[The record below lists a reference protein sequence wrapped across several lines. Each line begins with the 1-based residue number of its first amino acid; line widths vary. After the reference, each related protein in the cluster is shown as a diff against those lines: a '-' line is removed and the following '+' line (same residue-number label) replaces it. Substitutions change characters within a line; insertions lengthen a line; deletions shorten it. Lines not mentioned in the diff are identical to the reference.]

1 MKILVTGGAGFI
13 GSHLCEKLLE
23 EGHKIVVIDNFD
35 DFYDYKIKIK
45 NIFEIF
51 KKKDKYSEFL
61 KKLEKKSL
69 SKKELLKEVKKV
81 FNCDSYKIYCKD
93 IRDEKNMEKIFK
105 EESPEII
112 INLAGLAGVR
122 PSIERAKEYIDVN
135 IQGFINLLELCKKYN
150 VKKVIQASSSS
161 VYGNNKKVPFE
172 ESDNVDFQI
181 SPYAG
186 TKKSCEVLG
195 YIYHHLYGIDMIQL
209 RFFTVFGERQRPDLA
224 IHKFV
229 KAIKEDREIQMYGDG
244 SSARDYTYVGDIVQG
259 IEGFINYLLKNK
271 EVYEIVNLGN
281 SNTISLKEMIGTIE
295 KLIGKKGNIK
305 EYPKQSGDVDI
316 TFANIDKA
324 KKLINYNPKTKFEEG
339 IKKFIRWS
347 EI

>member
-13 GSHLCEKLLE
+13 GSHLCERLLE
-23 EGHKIVVIDNFD
+23 EGNKVISIDNFD
-35 DFYDYKIKIK
+35 DFYDFRIKIK

-61 KKLEKKSL
+61 EEMEKKSL
-69 SKKELLKEVKKV
+69 DKKEILREVEK
-81 FNCDSYKIYCKD
+81 FFYCDSYRIYYED
-93 IRDEKNMEKIFK
+93 IRDSESMEKIFQK
-105 EESPEII
+105 ERPELI

-150 VKKVIQASSSS
+150 IKKVIQASSSS

-195 YIYHHLYGIDMIQL
+195 YIYHHLYNIDMIQL

-224 IHKFV
+224 IHKFI
-229 KAIKEDREIQMYGDG
+229 KAIREDKEIQMYGDG

-259 IEGFINYLLKNK
+259 IEGSINYLLKNK
-271 EVYEIVNLGN
+271 EVYEIINLGN
-281 SNTISLKEMIGTIE
+281 SNTISLKEMISTIE
-295 KLIGKKGNIK
+295 KLMDKKGNVK

-316 TFANIDKA
+316 TFANINKA
-324 KKLINYNPKTKFEEG
+324 RRLINYDPKTEFEEG
-339 IKKFIRWS
+339 VRKFIRWS